1 MESIVVNTCNYII
14 VDNNS
19 LNIEQLIDLY
29 PNNII
34 SLNENLG
41 IASAQN
47 IGIKYAKENNAD
59 YVWLSDQDTIYPDNY
74 IESTSILIQDLLS
87 SNKEFAVIG
96 PSFIERNRNKIQPF
110 IQFSPFSKKIYANS
124 ELINASQLIASGM
137 VIPINMFSI
146 IGYKNED
153 LFIDW
158 VDLEW
163 CWRAS
168 KKGYYI
174 IGNGKVVIEHTLGD
188 EMIPVFGKLISIR
201 SPFRHYFIIRNG
213 IYLALYSKDINIYMK
228 SEIFIKSLIWLIV
241 YPMLAKENKLQ
252 HLKATFLG
260 LYHGIFA
267 KLGSFKQ

>member
-59 YVWLSDQDTIYPDNY
+59 YVWLSDQDAIYPDNY

-96 PSFIERNRNKIQPF
+96 PSF
-110 IQFSPFSKKIYANS
+110 Y
-124 ELINASQLIASGM
+124 
-137 VIPINMFSI
+137 
-146 IGYKNED
+146 
-153 LFIDW
+153 
-158 VDLEW
+158 
-163 CWRAS
+163 
-168 KKGYYI
+168 
-174 IGNGKVVIEHTLGD
+174 
-188 EMIPVFGKLISIR
+188 
-201 SPFRHYFIIRNG
+201 
-213 IYLALYSKDINIYMK
+213 
-228 SEIFIKSLIWLIV
+228 
-241 YPMLAKENKLQ
+241 
-252 HLKATFLG
+252 
-260 LYHGIFA
+260 
-267 KLGSFKQ
+267 